1 MDAPTGFG
9 LNRWVPGVA
18 AAHCDDRGNPMA
30 EFEYGPVDIYVVSFE
45 GSRPD
50 DATLSALGDLM
61 VNDEVRLLDLLIVAR
76 GDDGEVTVREYEE
89 FRDEFGFT
97 VVELEAT
104 GAIGDEDVQE
114 LADLIPPGTAGAM
127 MALELLFAKKL
138 ASAFAASG
146 GEVLQV
152 ERIPA
157 SVVNQVF
164 AEAADEE

>member
-1 MDAPTGFG
+1 
-9 LNRWVPGVA
+9 
-18 AAHCDDRGNPMA
+18 MA
-30 EFEYGPVDIYVVSFE
+30 EFEYGPVDIYVLSFE

-61 VNDEVRLLDLLIVAR
+61 LNDEVRLLDLLIVAR
-76 GDDGEVTVREYEE
+76 GDDGQVTIREYEE

-104 GAIGDEDVQE
+104 GVIGDEDIDE
-114 LADLIPPGTAGAM
+114 LADMIPPGTAGAI

-157 SVVNQVF
+157 SVVNEVF
-164 AEAADEE
+164 AEAASAE